1 VKEQVCGVVTNSAA
15 TETYLYAAE
24 NGAVQLK
31 YDNSTKLA
39 TTATGIDV
47 TGTVTADGLTVD
59 DIDLSATGALES
71 VGTIFIDIDKDNSS
85 TTAALKITADG
96 QAKNV
101 AWFQENGDISFYEDT
116 GTTAKFFWDASAESL
131 GIGTTA
137 PSTDIHIKATGTTGS
152 VFVEANNALYKGQAV
167 GNANYRFTIGS
178 YFANESFALLGG
190 NDYKLITATGFSTPD
205 TLIFHTSNTER
216 SRIDSN
222 GNLLVGKTGAGSSNV
237 GVEARPEGYL
247 FATGDNITPLRIN
260 RLNTGGAIVDL
271 QKDGTTIGRAGSF
284 SDDLYLGTNETG
296 LRFYDASDNIFPFNT
311 TTLSNTDG
319 ATSLGGG
326 AQRFKDL
333 YLSGGVYLGGTGAAN
348 LLDDYEEGTWTVTLS
363 DDSGNDSPTTATGN
377 YIKIGN
383 QVTAVF
389 SSLNDI
395 DTTGMVSTDNV
406 RISLP
411 FAVTNQGSGSIVHH
425 GLDINTRT
433 QLNIVA
439 LTSNFARLMASGD
452 TLADVF
458 LEVGGITSGADDI
471 TQCTVTYFTS

>member
-1 VKEQVCGVVTNSAA
+1 
-15 TETYLYAAE
+15 
-24 NGAVQLK
+24 
-31 YDNSTKLA
+31 
-39 TTATGIDV
+39 
-47 TGTVTADGLTVD
+47 
-59 DIDLSATGALES
+59 
-71 VGTIFIDIDKDNSS
+71 
-85 TTAALKITADG
+85 
-96 QAKNV
+96 
-101 AWFQENGDISFYEDT
+101 
-116 GTTAKFFWDASAESL
+116 L